1 MISAEIMM
9 MSGVNDGNGDDRRW
23 CLWRWRV
30 NHDEFVKKIA
40 PPTIRRNENES
51 EYVQLTS
58 ITLTAW
64 SNYLCSNAQIEEEE
78 AIKNLNPH
86 IHTMGASSF
95 VGD

>member
-1 MISAEIMM
+1 MATISVGACA
-9 MSGVNDGNGDDRRW
+9 GGDDDDVLITMNLSRKLPR
-23 CLWRWRV
+23 LSV
-30 NHDEFVKKIA
+30 G
-40 PPTIRRNENES
+40 NENEA

-86 IHTMGASSF
+86 IHTMGTSSF